1 MNKQKV
7 EALLAAGRM
16 TPAGLAVVEA
26 AKKSGTWTALDEVEN
41 LTLPPDLEAAF
52 RANHTAMKYFEAF
65 PRSVKRGILEWLLN
79 AKKPETRQK
88 RIEETVTLAARN
100 LRANQYRP

>member
-1 MNKQKV
+1 V

-16 TPAGLAVVEA
+16 APAGLAVIEA

-41 LTLPPDLEAAF
+41 LTLPPDLEAAL
-52 RANHTAMKYFEAF
+52 RANPAAMQYFEAF

-79 AKKPETRQK
+79 AKKPETRRK
-88 RIEETVTLAARN
+88 RIEETVTLAAQNR
-100 LRANQYRP
+100 RANQYRP

>member
-1 MNKQKV
+1 MVLPQSPNPSI
-7 EALLAAGRM
+7 LN
-16 TPAGLAVVEA
+16 TPHPWKL
-26 AKKSGTWTALDEVEN
+26 
-41 LTLPPDLEAAF
+41 
-52 RANHTAMKYFEAF
+52 EAF

-100 LRANQYRP
+100 VRANQYRP